1 MDTHNLCQTPTTY
14 RLLRLE
20 YLLGL
25 AVAAGFF
32 VAHLGAVRWWVAV
45 VLFAYIDV
53 IGYLPGAVAFR
64 RSRDGRIHRAY
75 YVLYNLMHSLAF
87 QGLVVAGWI
96 WAAGPEWALLVVPIH
111 LCGDRGL
118 FGNFVK
124 SFTVP
129 FEPAAHPAVGAALRT
144 FATVPWYALPPSD
157 ATPSE
162 VPSSD
167 AGPGKPPGPRRSSG
181 QRPSEAVR

>member
-32 VAHLGAVRWWVAV
+32 VAHLGEVRWWVAV

-64 RSRDGRIHRAY
+64 RSADGRIHRAY
-75 YVLYNLMHSLAF
+75 YVLYNLMHSLGF
-87 QGLVVAGWI
+87 QGLVVGGWI
-96 WAAGPEWALLVVPIH
+96 WAVGPEWALLVIPLH

-124 SFTVP
+124 SFTVS
-129 FEPAAHPAVGAALRT
+129 FEPVAHPAVGAALRE
-144 FATVPWYALPPSD
+144 FATVPWYAL
-157 ATPSE
+157 TPSGA
-162 VPSSD
+162 VP
-167 AGPGKPPGPRRSSG
+167 AKPPGPRTG
-181 QRPSEAVR
+181 TGPQPSEAVR

>member
-25 AVAAGFF
+25 VVAGGFF

-64 RSRDGRIHRAY
+64 RSGDGRIHRAY
-75 YVLYNLMHSLAF
+75 YVLYNVMHSLGF

-96 WAAGPEWALLVVPIH
+96 WTVGPEWALLVIPIH

-124 SFTVP
+124 SFTVS
-129 FEPAAHPAVGAALRT
+129 FEPVPHPAVGAALRD
-144 FATVPWYALPPSD
+144 FATVPWYAVAPPGRDPGPD
-157 ATPSE
+157 ASP
-162 VPSSD
+162 
-167 AGPGKPPGPRRSSG
+167 AAPGPRG
-181 QRPSEAVR
+181 GAAPQPSEAVR

>member
-96 WAAGPEWALLVVPIH
+96 WAAGPEWALLVIPIH

-129 FEPAAHPAVGAALRT
+129 FEPAAHPAVGAALQT

-157 ATPSE
+157 AGP
-162 VPSSD
+162 SD

-181 QRPSEAVR
+181 RRPSEAAR